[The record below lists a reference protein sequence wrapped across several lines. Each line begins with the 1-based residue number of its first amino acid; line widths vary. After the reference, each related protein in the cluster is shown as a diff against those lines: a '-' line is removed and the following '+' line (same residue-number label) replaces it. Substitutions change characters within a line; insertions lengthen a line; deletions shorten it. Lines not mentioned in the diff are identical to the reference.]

1 MMDTVFLLV
10 LTFLSFHLGKL
21 SGKLSIH
28 PRWGRFWEPSAT
40 EVPEQTEDTEV
51 IEWYHEE
58 CGSNL
63 EHDATVCPGCGSEI
77 DAYSDA
83 NDLEHDGLPM
93 WKLGEN

>member
-1 MMDTVFLLV
+1 M
-10 LTFLSFHLGKL
+10 
-21 SGKLSIH
+21 
-28 PRWGRFWEPSAT
+28 
-40 EVPEQTEDTEV
+40 